1 MGAFLDGPAH
11 SKCLEIAKKRRRL
24 QRAFLAKIK
33 NLKVQEQRPFPETCS
48 KQCLIFSSAKYNH
61 IYIEMYCIFLFL
73 LYWSVYPRVV
83 RGDINFKIQRDPSD
97 FLFLIDPYGPYL
109 IEFSFEN
116 GSFLLTKAL
125 FWVNFCP
132 FRATGRKGR
141 G

>member
-1 MGAFLDGPAH
+1 MGWRWDHFRG
-11 SKCLEIAKKRRRL
+11 CGELEGEVELRL
-24 QRAFLAKIK
+24 TARERL
-33 NLKVQEQRPFPETCS
+33 
-48 KQCLIFSSAKYNH
+48 
-61 IYIEMYCIFLFL
+61 
-73 LYWSVYPRVV
+73 RVV

>member
-1 MGAFLDGPAH
+1 MIPKH
-11 SKCLEIAKKRRRL
+11 MWKSKIGLLEQILATKRYGTF
-24 QRAFLAKIK
+24 FLAHPVLCMV
-33 NLKVQEQRPFPETCS
+33 N
-48 KQCLIFSSAKYNH
+48 
-61 IYIEMYCIFLFL
+61 
-73 LYWSVYPRVV
+73 RVV
-83 RGDINFKIQRDPSD
+83 RGDINFEILRDPLD

-109 IEFSFEN
+109 IEFSLEN

>member
-1 MGAFLDGPAH
+1 MCAAWGGAGGAH
-11 SKCLEIAKKRRRL
+11 
-24 QRAFLAKIK
+24 
-33 NLKVQEQRPFPETCS
+33 P
-48 KQCLIFSSAKYNH
+48 SAWGAH
-61 IYIEMYCIFLFL
+61 H
-73 LYWSVYPRVV
+73 SVWGCAPLSLGVRTRVV
-83 RGDINFKIQRDPSD
+83 RGDINFKIQRDPLD

>member
-1 MGAFLDGPAH
+1 MLYLQGQEPA
-11 SKCLEIAKKRRRL
+11 AKK
-24 QRAFLAKIK
+24 AKQDEEEAPAVEYK
-33 NLKVQEQRPFPETCS
+33 TVPCK
-48 KQCLIFSSAKYNH
+48 KYWT
-61 IYIEMYCIFLFL
+61 IGRCELGPKCVYI
-73 LYWSVYPRVV
+73 RVV
-83 RGDINFKIQRDPSD
+83 RGDINFEILRDPLD